1 MQMLSLSTTR
11 RENNGIEGFEEPD
24 ALMQEPIHRPPLP
37 ATTEQASGW
46 TQANTFE
53 GFEEEREARARV
65 CESAPPPSSTH
76 THSSSIELNP
86 FHLH

>member
-53 GFEEEREARARV
+53 GFEEEREAR
-65 CESAPPPSSTH
+65 ESSSFLH

>member
-53 GFEEEREARARV
+53 GFEEEREARERA
-65 CESAPPPSSTH
+65 PPSSTH
-76 THSSSIELNP
+76 TAAALN
-86 FHLH
+86 